1 MPATAY
7 DAMLRRCRERPSEH
21 QMMIYSVK
29 PYNQRLTTL
38 NTHQQLAPVQ
48 RRHYRYAQE
57 GFGEAATAKD
67 VNFLART
74 PYCARHVL
82 NPYWLD
88 VSTCKDLLGA
98 LHAYTCCALM
108 LYAFRIGS

>member
-1 MPATAY
+1 
-7 DAMLRRCRERPSEH
+7 
-21 QMMIYSVK
+21 MMIYSVK

-67 VNFLART
+67 VNFFART
-74 PYCARHVL
+74 
-82 NPYWLD
+82 
-88 VSTCKDLLGA
+88 
-98 LHAYTCCALM
+98 
-108 LYAFRIGS
+108 LYAFAFSALVGERCRIRDVLIS